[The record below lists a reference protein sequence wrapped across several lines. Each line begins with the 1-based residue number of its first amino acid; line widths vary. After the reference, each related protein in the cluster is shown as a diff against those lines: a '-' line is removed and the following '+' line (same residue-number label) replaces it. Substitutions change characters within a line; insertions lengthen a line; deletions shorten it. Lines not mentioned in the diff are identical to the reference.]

1 MRASF
6 LARATALAMLFCGPT
21 ACSPVAAPTTPTSAT
36 AMRDAD
42 PALWVVKDEDTT
54 IYLFGTVHVL
64 KPGLSWFDE
73 AVRKAFDASG
83 ELVLELP
90 GTPDPATVQPILM
103 KYGISTSGP
112 TLTQKLP
119 EDKRAPF
126 TKAMA
131 EFGVP
136 QAAVDRFKPWLAGTQ
151 LSMLTLVKAG
161 YDPKSGVEEALSSAA
176 KAAGKPISGLETV
189 EEQFGFLDSLP
200 EPAQMAMLI
209 DAIDKLDTAA
219 GDFDKLVAAWSKG
232 DAETLG
238 ALMNEGLRSS
248 PELSKVLLA
257 DRNARW
263 ADWIKTRLDQPGVV
277 FVAVGAGHLAG
288 SDSVQAMLKAREVK
302 TRRVKY

>member
-1 MRASF
+1 MLTKLLRRAAPF
-6 LARATALAMLFCGPT
+6 ALILGTLAGCAQKGMPGP
-21 ACSPVAAPTTPTSAT
+21 APVAQSQ
-36 AMRDAD
+36 DNAD
-42 PALWVVKDEDTT
+42 PALWVVKDDDTT

-73 AVRKAFDASG
+73 AVKKAFDASG

-90 GTPDPATVQPILM
+90 GTPDPAAIQPIIM

-126 TKAMA
+126 AKAMA

-161 YDPKSGVEEALSSAA
+161 YDPKSGAEETLSAAA

-200 EPAQMAMLI
+200 EPAQMRMLI

-219 GDFDKLVAAWSKG
+219 GEFDKLVAAWSKG

-238 ALMNEGLRSS
+238 ALMNEGLRST

-263 ADWIKTRLDQPGVV
+263 ADWIKTRLDKPGVV

-288 SDSVQAMLKAREVK
+288 GDSVQAMLKARQVETK
-302 TRRVKY
+302 RVKY